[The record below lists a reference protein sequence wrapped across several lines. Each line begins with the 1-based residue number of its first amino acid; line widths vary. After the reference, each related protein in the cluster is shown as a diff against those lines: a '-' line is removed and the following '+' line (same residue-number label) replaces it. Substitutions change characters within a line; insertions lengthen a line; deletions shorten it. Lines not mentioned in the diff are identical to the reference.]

1 MPVSKI
7 AQLADNLIT
16 GQELKHESQ
25 VVKHHEMFIIITIF
39 YDDNTDRIILFNPKL
54 RSHIT

>member
-16 GQELKHESQ
+16 GQELKHESK
-25 VVKHHEMFIIITIF
+25 VVKRHEMFIIITIF
-39 YDDNTDRIILFNPKL
+39 YDDNTDRIYYLFQNFTY
-54 RSHIT
+54 HI